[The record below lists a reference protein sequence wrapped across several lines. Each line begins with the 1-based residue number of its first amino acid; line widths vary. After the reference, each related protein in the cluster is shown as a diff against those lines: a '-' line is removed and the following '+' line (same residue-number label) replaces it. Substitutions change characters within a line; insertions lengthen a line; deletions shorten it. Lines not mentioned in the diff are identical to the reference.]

1 MEKIKKLP
9 IREEFM
15 YKYLF
20 GPVPSRRL
28 GISLGLDLV
37 APKTCNMNCVFCECG
52 VTQELTTERRSYI
65 DVEEAKKEIKD
76 ILKTVK
82 PDCITFSG
90 DGEPTLS
97 SDLGEMIN
105 WIKDNTDV
113 NVVVI
118 TNSGLLH
125 DKKVRDEIKR
135 ADIVIPTLNSAV
147 ELTMKK
153 INRPKA
159 SISLKEIEEGIK
171 ALGEEFTGKIY
182 LETFIIEGIND
193 SEEELNALYSFLKDV
208 NYTKLQLNRLDRPG
222 TEKWVQ
228 PASFERLDFIK
239 KYLEEK
245 GLHDVE
251 ILGKFHIAEQEKIE
265 KNDELEHW
273 LCTFHRNVH
282 SE

>member
-1 MEKIKKLP
+1 
-9 IREEFM
+9 M

-52 VTQELTTERRSYI
+52 VTRDLVTERKSYI
-65 DVEEAKKEIKD
+65 DIEEAKKEILD

-125 DKKVRDEIKR
+125 DKKVRDEINR
-135 ADIVIPTLNSAV
+135 ADIVIPTLNSV
-147 ELTMKK
+147 NEITMKK

-159 SISLKEIEEGIK
+159 TIKMNEIKEGIK
-171 ALGEEFTGKIY
+171 ALGNEFKGKIY

-193 SEEELNALYSFLKDV
+193 SLEELDGLYDFLKDV

-245 GLHDVE
+245 GLHDIE
-251 ILGKFHIAEQEKIE
+251 ILGKFHIADNEKIE
-265 KNDELEHW
+265 KNEELVENMKAKRVYSQEE
-273 LCTFHRNVH
+273 LNAIYK
-282 SE
+282 

>member
-1 MEKIKKLP
+1 
-9 IREEFM
+9 M

-52 VTQELTTERRSYI
+52 VTEKLTTERKSYI
-65 DVEEAKKEIKD
+65 DTEEAKREIKD
-76 ILKTVK
+76 ILKTIK

-90 DGEPTLS
+90 NGEPTLS

-118 TNSGLLH
+118 TNSGLLY

-135 ADIVIPTLNSAV
+135 ADVVIPTINSAV
-147 ELTMKK
+147 DTTMRK
-153 INRPKA
+153 INRPKVNI
-159 SISLKEIEEGIK
+159 SIEQIEEGIK
-171 ALGEEFTGKIY
+171 ALGEEFKGKIY

-193 SEEELNALYSFLKDV
+193 SIEELDKLYDFLKDV

-228 PASFERLDFIK
+228 PASYERLEFIK

-245 GLHDVE
+245 GLHDIE
-251 ILGKFHIAEQEKIE
+251 ILGKFHIDETEKLE
-265 KNDELEHW
+265 KNEELIENMKSKRTYSKDEMEAI
-273 LCTFHRNVH
+273 FK
-282 SE
+282 

>member
-1 MEKIKKLP
+1 
-9 IREEFM
+9 M

-52 VTQELTTERRSYI
+52 VTRDLVTERKSYI
-65 DVEEAKKEIKD
+65 DIEEAKKEILD

-82 PDCITFSG
+82 PDYITFSG

-125 DKKVRDEIKR
+125 DKKVRDEINR
-135 ADIVIPTLNSAV
+135 ADIVIPTLNSV
-147 ELTMKK
+147 NEITMKK

-159 SISLKEIEEGIK
+159 TIKMDEIKEGIK
-171 ALGEEFTGKIY
+171 ALGNEFKGKIY

-193 SEEELNALYSFLKDV
+193 SLEELDGLYEFLKE
-208 NYTKLQLNRLDRPG
+208 DR
-222 TEKWVQ
+222 KSV
-228 PASFERLDFIK
+228 
-239 KYLEEK
+239 
-245 GLHDVE
+245 V
-251 ILGKFHIAEQEKIE
+251 
-265 KNDELEHW
+265 
-273 LCTFHRNVH
+273 
-282 SE
+282 

>member
-1 MEKIKKLP
+1 
-9 IREEFM
+9 M

-52 VTQELTTERRSYI
+52 VTRELVTERKSYI
-65 DVEEAKKEIKD
+65 NIEEAKKEILD

-125 DKKVRDEIKR
+125 DKKVRDEINR
-135 ADIVIPTLNSAV
+135 ADIVIPTLNSV
-147 ELTMKK
+147 NEITMKK

-159 SISLKEIEEGIK
+159 TIKMNEIKEGIK
-171 ALGEEFTGKIY
+171 ALGNEFKGKIY

-193 SEEELNALYSFLKDV
+193 SLEELDGLYDFLKDV

-245 GLHDVE
+245 GLHDIE
-251 ILGKFHIAEQEKIE
+251 ILGKFHIADNEKIE
-265 KNDELEHW
+265 KNDELVENMKAKRVYSQEE
-273 LCTFHRNVH
+273 LNAIYK
-282 SE
+282 

>member
-1 MEKIKKLP
+1 
-9 IREEFM
+9 M

-37 APKTCNMNCVFCECG
+37 MPKTCNMNCVFCECG
-52 VTQELTTERRSYI
+52 VTEKLTTERKSYI
-65 DVEEAKKEIKD
+65 DIEEAKREIKD

-97 SDLGEMIN
+97 SDLGEMVN

-118 TNSGLLH
+118 TNSGLLY
-125 DKKVRDEIKR
+125 DKKVRDEIRR
-135 ADIVIPTLNSAV
+135 ADIVIPTINSAV
-147 ELTMKK
+147 DLTMKK

-159 SISLKEIEEGIK
+159 DISIEKIKEGIK
-171 ALGEEFTGKIY
+171 ALGKEFLGKIY
-182 LETFIIEGIND
+182 IETFIIEGIND
-193 SEEELNALYSFLKDV
+193 SLEELEALYSFLKNV
-208 NYTKLQLNRLDRPG
+208 KYTKLQLNRLDRPG

-228 PASFERLDFIK
+228 PASYERLSFIK
-239 KYLEEK
+239 KYFEEK
-245 GLHDVE
+245 GLHDIE
-251 ILGKFHIAEQEKIE
+251 ILGKFHIEEQEKIE
-265 KNDELEHW
+265 KNEELVENMKSKRVYSDEELKAIYK
-273 LCTFHRNVH
+273 
-282 SE
+282 

>member
-1 MEKIKKLP
+1 
-9 IREEFM
+9 M

-52 VTQELTTERRSYI
+52 VTRDLVTERKSYI
-65 DVEEAKKEIKD
+65 DIEEAKKEILD

-125 DKKVRDEIKR
+125 DKKVRDEINR
-135 ADIVIPTLNSAV
+135 ADIVIPTLNSV
-147 ELTMKK
+147 NEITMKK

-159 SISLKEIEEGIK
+159 TIKMDEIKEGIK
-171 ALGEEFTGKIY
+171 ALGNEFKGKIY

-193 SEEELNALYSFLKDV
+193 SLEELDGLYDFLKDV

-245 GLHDVE
+245 GLHDIE
-251 ILGKFHIAEQEKIE
+251 ILGKFHIEDNEKIE
-265 KNDELEHW
+265 KNDELVENMKAKRVYSQEE
-273 LCTFHRNVH
+273 LNAIYK
-282 SE
+282 

>member
-1 MEKIKKLP
+1 
-9 IREEFM
+9 M

-52 VTQELTTERRSYI
+52 VTRELVTERKSYI
-65 DVEEAKKEIKD
+65 DVEEAKKEIKH
-76 ILKTVK
+76 ILRTVK

-97 SDLGEMIN
+97 SDLGEMVN

-118 TNSGLLH
+118 TNSGLLY
-125 DKKVRDEIKR
+125 DKKVREEIKR
-135 ADIVIPTLNSAV
+135 ADIIIPTLNSV
-147 ELTMKK
+147 NEITMKK
-153 INRPKA
+153 INRPKVT
-159 SISLKEIEEGIK
+159 ITIDEIKKGIK
-171 ALGEEFTGKIY
+171 ALGEEFKGKIY

-193 SEEELNALYSFLKDV
+193 SIEELDGLYEFLKDV

-239 KYLEEK
+239 KYFEEK

-251 ILGKFHIAEQEKIE
+251 ILGKFHIEEKEKIE
-265 KNDELEHW
+265 KNEELVENMKSK
-273 LCTFHRNVH
+273 RVY
-282 SE
+282 SEEELNAIYK

>member
-1 MEKIKKLP
+1 
-9 IREEFM
+9 M

-52 VTQELTTERRSYI
+52 VTSKLTTERKSYI
-65 DVEEAKKEIKD
+65 DVEEAKQEILHF
-76 ILKTVK
+76 LKTSK

-118 TNSGLLH
+118 TNSALLC
-125 DKKVRDEIKR
+125 DEKVRQEVSR
-135 ADIVIPTLNSAV
+135 ADIIIPTINSAV
-147 ELTMKK
+147 DITMKK

-159 SISLKEIEEGIK
+159 SISIENIKEGIK
-171 ALGEEFTGKIY
+171 ALGNEFKGKIY

-193 SEEELNALYSFLKDV
+193 SEKELDELYNFLKDV
-208 NYTKLQLNRLDRPG
+208 NYTKLQLNKLDRPG
-222 TEKWVQ
+222 TEKWVL
-228 PASFERLDFIK
+228 PASMERLEFIK
-239 KYLEEK
+239 EYLENK

-251 ILGKFHIAEQEKIE
+251 ILGKFHIDEEEKVE
-265 KNDELEHW
+265 MNEELVENMKSK
-273 LCTFHRNVH
+273 RIY
-282 SE
+282 SEEEMKAIFK

>member
-1 MEKIKKLP
+1 
-9 IREEFM
+9 M

-52 VTQELTTERRSYI
+52 VTEKLTTERKSYI
-65 DVEEAKKEIKD
+65 DTEEAKREIKD
-76 ILKTVK
+76 ILKTIK

-90 DGEPTLS
+90 NGEPTLS

-118 TNSGLLH
+118 TNSGLLY

-135 ADIVIPTLNSAV
+135 ADVVIPTINSAV
-147 ELTMKK
+147 DTTMRK
-153 INRPKA
+153 INRPKVNI
-159 SISLKEIEEGIK
+159 SIEQIEEGIK
-171 ALGEEFTGKIY
+171 ALGEEFKGKIY

-193 SEEELNALYSFLKDV
+193 SIEELDKLYDFLKDV

-228 PASFERLDFIK
+228 PASYERLEFIK

-245 GLHDVE
+245 GLHDIE
-251 ILGKFHIAEQEKIE
+251 ILGKFHIDETEKLE
-265 KNDELEHW
+265 KNEELIENMKSKRTYSEDEMEAI
-273 LCTFHRNVH
+273 FK
-282 SE
+282 

>member
-1 MEKIKKLP
+1 
-9 IREEFM
+9 M

-52 VTQELTTERRSYI
+52 VTRDLVTERKSYI
-65 DVEEAKKEIKD
+65 DIEEAKKEILD

-125 DKKVRDEIKR
+125 DKKVRDEINR
-135 ADIVIPTLNSAV
+135 ADIVIPTLNSV
-147 ELTMKK
+147 NEITMKK

-159 SISLKEIEEGIK
+159 TIKMDEIKEGIK
-171 ALGEEFTGKIY
+171 ALGNEFKGKIY

-193 SEEELNALYSFLKDV
+193 SLEELDGLYEFLKDV

-245 GLHDVE
+245 GLHDIE
-251 ILGKFHIAEQEKIE
+251 ILGKFHIADNEKIE
-265 KNDELEHW
+265 KNEELVENMKAKRVYSQEE
-273 LCTFHRNVH
+273 LNAIYK
-282 SE
+282 

>member
-1 MEKIKKLP
+1 
-9 IREEFM
+9 M

-52 VTQELTTERRSYI
+52 VTRELVTERKSYI
-65 DVEEAKKEIKD
+65 DIEEAKKEILD

-97 SDLGEMIN
+97 SDLGEMMN

-125 DKKVRDEIKR
+125 DKKVRDEISR
-135 ADIVIPTLNSAV
+135 ADIVIPTLNSV
-147 ELTMKK
+147 NEITMKK

-159 SISLKEIEEGIK
+159 TIKMDEIKEGIK
-171 ALGEEFTGKIY
+171 ALGNEFKGKIY

-193 SEEELNALYSFLKDV
+193 SLEELDGLYDFLKDV

-239 KYLEEK
+239 KYLEKK
-245 GLHDVE
+245 GLHDIE
-251 ILGKFHIAEQEKIE
+251 ILGKFHIEDNEKIE
-265 KNDELEHW
+265 KNDELVENMKAKRVYSQEE
-273 LCTFHRNVH
+273 LNAIYK
-282 SE
+282 

>member
-1 MEKIKKLP
+1 
-9 IREEFM
+9 M

-52 VTQELTTERRSYI
+52 VTRELVTERKSYI
-65 DVEEAKKEIKD
+65 DIEEAKKEILD

-125 DKKVRDEIKR
+125 DKKVRDEINR
-135 ADIVIPTLNSAV
+135 ADIVIPTLNSV
-147 ELTMKK
+147 NEITMKK

-159 SISLKEIEEGIK
+159 TIKMDEIKEGIK
-171 ALGEEFTGKIY
+171 ALGNEFKGKIY

-193 SEEELNALYSFLKDV
+193 SLEELDGLYEFLKDV

-228 PASFERLDFIK
+228 PASFERLEFIK

-245 GLHDVE
+245 GLHDIE
-251 ILGKFHIAEQEKIE
+251 ILGKFHIADNEKIE
-265 KNDELEHW
+265 KNEELVENMKAKRVYSQEE
-273 LCTFHRNVH
+273 LNAIYK
-282 SE
+282 

>member
-1 MEKIKKLP
+1 
-9 IREEFM
+9 M

-193 SEEELNALYSFLKDV
+193 SLEELDGLYDFLKDV

-245 GLHDVE
+245 GLHDIE
-251 ILGKFHIAEQEKIE
+251 ILGKFHIEDNEKIE
-265 KNDELEHW
+265 KNDELVENMKAKRVYSQEE
-273 LCTFHRNVH
+273 LNAIYK
-282 SE
+282 

>member
-1 MEKIKKLP
+1 
-9 IREEFM
+9 M

-52 VTQELTTERRSYI
+52 VTRELVTERKSYI
-65 DVEEAKKEIKD
+65 NIEEAKKEILD

-118 TNSGLLH
+118 TNSGLLY
-125 DKKVRDEIKR
+125 DKKVRDEISR
-135 ADIVIPTLNSAV
+135 ADIVIPTLNSV
-147 ELTMKK
+147 NEITMKK

-159 SISLKEIEEGIK
+159 TIKIDEIKAGIK
-171 ALGEEFTGKIY
+171 ALGNEFKGKIY

-193 SEEELNALYSFLKDV
+193 SLEELDWLYNFLKDV

-239 KYLEEK
+239 KYLEKK
-245 GLHDVE
+245 GLHNIE
-251 ILGKFHIAEQEKIE
+251 ILGKFHIADNEKIE
-265 KNDELEHW
+265 KNDELVKNMKAKRVYSQEE
-273 LCTFHRNVH
+273 LNAIYK
-282 SE
+282 

>member
-1 MEKIKKLP
+1 
-9 IREEFM
+9 M

-28 GISLGLDLV
+28 GKSLGLDLV

-52 VTQELTTERRSYI
+52 VTSQLTTERKSYI
-65 DVEEAKKEIKD
+65 DVEEAKREILHF
-76 ILKTVK
+76 LKTSK

-113 NVVVI
+113 KVVVI
-118 TNSGLLH
+118 TNSALLC
-125 DKKVRDEIKR
+125 DKQVRKEISR
-135 ADIVIPTLNSAV
+135 ADIIIHTINSAV
-147 ELTMKK
+147 DITMKK

-159 SISLKEIEEGIK
+159 SISIESIKEGIK
-171 ALGEEFTGKIY
+171 ALGKEFQGKIY

-193 SEEELNALYSFLKDV
+193 SEAELNELYNFLKNV
-208 NYTKLQLNRLDRPG
+208 KYTKLQLNKLDRPG
-222 TEKWVQ
+222 TEKWVL
-228 PASFERLDFIK
+228 PASMERLEFIK
-239 KYLEEK
+239 EYLEKK

-251 ILGKFHIAEQEKIE
+251 ILGKFHIDEKDKIE
-265 KNDELEHW
+265 MDKELVENMKSK
-273 LCTFHRNVH
+273 REY
-282 SE
+282 SEEEMKAIYK

>member
-1 MEKIKKLP
+1 
-9 IREEFM
+9 M

-28 GISLGLDLV
+28 GRSLGLDLV

-52 VTQELTTERRSYI
+52 VTTKLTTERKSYI
-65 DVEEAKKEIKD
+65 DIEEAKREILHF
-76 ILKTVK
+76 LKTSK

-105 WIKDNTDV
+105 WIKDNTDI

-118 TNSGLLH
+118 TNSALLY
-125 DKKVRDEIKR
+125 DEKVREEISR
-135 ADIVIPTLNSAV
+135 ADIIIPTINSAV
-147 ELTMKK
+147 DITMRK

-159 SISLKEIEEGIK
+159 SISIEDIKKGIK
-171 ALGEEFTGKIY
+171 ALGEEFKGKIY

-193 SEEELNALYSFLKDV
+193 SEEELNELYNFLKDV
-208 NYTKLQLNRLDRPG
+208 NYTKLQLNKLDRPG
-222 TEKWVQ
+222 TEKWVL
-228 PASFERLDFIK
+228 PASMARLEFIQN
-239 KYLEEK
+239 YLEKK

-251 ILGKFHIAEQEKIE
+251 ILGKFHIDEKE
-265 KNDELEHW
+265 KVEMNSELVENMKAKRIYSDEEMKAI
-273 LCTFHRNVH
+273 FR
-282 SE
+282 

>member
-1 MEKIKKLP
+1 
-9 IREEFM
+9 M

-52 VTQELTTERRSYI
+52 MTEKLITERKSYI
-65 DVEEAKKEIKD
+65 DIEEAKKEIKD
-76 ILKTVK
+76 VLKTVK

-135 ADIVIPTLNSAV
+135 ADIIIPTINSAV

-159 SISLKEIEEGIK
+159 NITIDKIKEGIK
-171 ALGEEFTGKIY
+171 ALGDEFNGKIY

-193 SEEELNALYSFLKDV
+193 SENELQELSDFLKNV
-208 NYTKLQLNRLDRPG
+208 KYTKLQLNRLDRPG

-228 PASFERLDFIK
+228 PASFERLDVIK

-251 ILGKFHIAEQEKIE
+251 ILGKFHINEMEKIE
-265 KNDELEHW
+265 KNDELVENMKSKRVYSDEE
-273 LCTFHRNVH
+273 LKAIYR
-282 SE
+282 

>member
-1 MEKIKKLP
+1 
-9 IREEFM
+9 M

-52 VTQELTTERRSYI
+52 VTRDLVTERKSYI
-65 DVEEAKKEIKD
+65 DIEEAKKEILD

-125 DKKVRDEIKR
+125 DKKVRDEINR
-135 ADIVIPTLNSAV
+135 ADIVIPTLNSV
-147 ELTMKK
+147 NEITMKK

-159 SISLKEIEEGIK
+159 TIKIDEIKEGIK
-171 ALGEEFTGKIY
+171 ALGNEFKGKIY

-193 SEEELNALYSFLKDV
+193 SLEELDGLYEFLKDV

-228 PASFERLDFIK
+228 PASFERLHFIK

-245 GLHDVE
+245 GLHNVE
-251 ILGKFHIAEQEKIE
+251 ILGKFHIADNEKIE
-265 KNDELEHW
+265 KNEELVENMKAKRIYSQEE
-273 LCTFHRNVH
+273 LNAIYK
-282 SE
+282 

>member
-1 MEKIKKLP
+1 
-9 IREEFM
+9 M

-52 VTQELTTERRSYI
+52 MTEKLITERKSYI
-65 DVEEAKKEIKD
+65 DIEEAKKEIRD
-76 ILKTVK
+76 VLKTVK

-113 NVVVI
+113 KVVVI
-118 TNSGLLH
+118 TNSGLLY
-125 DKKVRDEIKR
+125 DKNVRDEIKR
-135 ADIVIPTLNSAV
+135 ADIIIPTINSAI

-159 SISLKEIEEGIK
+159 NITIDKIKEGIK
-171 ALGEEFTGKIY
+171 ALGDEFNGKIY

-193 SEEELNALYSFLKDV
+193 LEEELQELSSFLKNV
-208 NYTKLQLNRLDRPG
+208 KYTKLQLNRLDRPG

-228 PASFERLDFIK
+228 PASFERLDIIK

-251 ILGKFHIAEQEKIE
+251 ILGKFHINEMEKIK
-265 KNDELEHW
+265 KNDELVENMKSKRVYSDEE
-273 LCTFHRNVH
+273 LKAIYR
-282 SE
+282 

>member
-1 MEKIKKLP
+1 
-9 IREEFM
+9 M

-28 GISLGLDLV
+28 GKSLGLDMV

-52 VTQELTTERRSYI
+52 VTREFVTERKSYI
-65 DVEEAKKEIKD
+65 NIEEAKKEIID
-76 ILKTVK
+76 FLKTSK

-97 SDLGEMIN
+97 RDLGEMIN

-125 DKKVRDEIKR
+125 DKKVRDEISR
-135 ADIVIPTLNSAV
+135 ADIVIPTLNSV
-147 ELTMKK
+147 NEITMKK

-159 SISLKEIEEGIK
+159 TIKMDEIKEGIK
-171 ALGEEFTGKIY
+171 ALGNEFKGKIY

-193 SEEELNALYSFLKDV
+193 SLEELDGLYDFLKDV

-245 GLHDVE
+245 GLHDIE
-251 ILGKFHIAEQEKIE
+251 ILGKFHIEDNEKIE
-265 KNDELEHW
+265 KNDELVENMKAKRVYSQEE
-273 LCTFHRNVH
+273 LNAIYK
-282 SE
+282 

>member
-1 MEKIKKLP
+1 
-9 IREEFM
+9 M

-52 VTQELTTERRSYI
+52 ITEKLITERRSYI
-65 DVEEAKKEIKD
+65 NIEEAKKEIKD
-76 ILKTVK
+76 VLRTVK

-113 NVVVI
+113 KVVVI
-118 TNSGLLH
+118 TNSGLLY
-125 DKKVRDEIKR
+125 DKNVRDEIKR
-135 ADIVIPTLNSAV
+135 ADIIIPTINSAI

-159 SISLKEIEEGIK
+159 NITIDKIKSGIK
-171 ALGEEFTGKIY
+171 ALGSEFNGEIY
-182 LETFIIEGIND
+182 IETFIIEGIND
-193 SEEELNALYSFLKDV
+193 SEKELQELSNFLKNV
-208 NYTKLQLNRLDRPG
+208 KYTKLQLNRLDRPG

-228 PASFERLDFIK
+228 PASFERLDVIK

-251 ILGKFHIAEQEKIE
+251 ILGKFHINEMEKIE
-265 KNDELEHW
+265 KNDELVENMKSK
-273 LCTFHRNVH
+273 RVY
-282 SE
+282 SEEELKAIYK

>member
-1 MEKIKKLP
+1 
-9 IREEFM
+9 M

-52 VTQELTTERRSYI
+52 VTHELVTERKSYI
-65 DVEEAKKEIKD
+65 DIEEAKKEILD

-125 DKKVRDEIKR
+125 DKKVRDEISR
-135 ADIVIPTLNSAV
+135 ADIIIPTLNSV
-147 ELTMKK
+147 NEITMKK

-159 SISLKEIEEGIK
+159 TIKMNEIKEGIK
-171 ALGEEFTGKIY
+171 ALGNEFKGKIY

-193 SEEELNALYSFLKDV
+193 SLEELDGLYDFLKDV

-245 GLHDVE
+245 GLHDIE
-251 ILGKFHIAEQEKIE
+251 ILGKFHIADNEKIE
-265 KNDELEHW
+265 KNDELVENMKAKRVYSQEE
-273 LCTFHRNVH
+273 LNAIYK
-282 SE
+282 

>member
-1 MEKIKKLP
+1 
-9 IREEFM
+9 M

-28 GISLGLDLV
+28 GRSLGLDLV

-52 VTQELTTERRSYI
+52 VTTKLTTERKSYI
-65 DVEEAKKEIKD
+65 DIEEAKREILHF
-76 ILKTVK
+76 LKTSK

-118 TNSGLLH
+118 TNSTLLY
-125 DKKVRDEIKR
+125 DEKVREEISR
-135 ADIVIPTLNSAV
+135 ADIIIPTINSAV
-147 ELTMKK
+147 DITMRK

-159 SISLKEIEEGIK
+159 SISIEDIKKGIK
-171 ALGEEFTGKIY
+171 ALGEEFKGKIY

-193 SEEELNALYSFLKDV
+193 SEEELNELYDFLKDV
-208 NYTKLQLNRLDRPG
+208 NYTKLQLNKLDRPG
-222 TEKWVQ
+222 TEKWVL
-228 PASFERLDFIK
+228 PASMARLEFIQN
-239 KYLEEK
+239 YLEKK

-251 ILGKFHIAEQEKIE
+251 ILGKFHIDEKQKVEMNSELVENMKAKRIYS
-265 KNDELEHW
+265 DEEMKAI
-273 LCTFHRNVH
+273 FR
-282 SE
+282 

>member
-1 MEKIKKLP
+1 
-9 IREEFM
+9 M

-52 VTQELTTERRSYI
+52 VTRELVTERKSYI
-65 DVEEAKKEIKD
+65 NIEEAKKEILD

-118 TNSGLLH
+118 TNSGLLY
-125 DKKVRDEIKR
+125 DKRVRDEISR
-135 ADIVIPTLNSAV
+135 ADIVIPTLNSV
-147 ELTMKK
+147 NEITMKK

-159 SISLKEIEEGIK
+159 TVKIDEIKAGIK
-171 ALGEEFTGKIY
+171 ALGNEFKGKIY
-182 LETFIIEGIND
+182 LETFVIEGIND
-193 SEEELNALYSFLKDV
+193 SLEELDGLYDFLKDV

-239 KYLEEK
+239 KYLEKK
-245 GLHDVE
+245 GLHNIE
-251 ILGKFHIAEQEKIE
+251 ILGKFHIADNEKIE
-265 KNDELEHW
+265 KNDELVKNMKAKRVYSQEE
-273 LCTFHRNVH
+273 LNAIYK
-282 SE
+282 

>member
-1 MEKIKKLP
+1 
-9 IREEFM
+9 M

-28 GISLGLDLV
+28 GISLGFDLV

-52 VTQELTTERRSYI
+52 VTRELTTERKSYI
-65 DVEEAKKEIKD
+65 DVEEAKKEIKA

-113 NVVVI
+113 KVVVI
-118 TNSGLLH
+118 TNSGLLY

-135 ADIVIPTLNSAV
+135 ADVVIPTINSAIEV
-147 ELTMKK
+147 TMKK

-159 SISLKEIEEGIK
+159 NITIKNIKKGIK
-171 ALGEEFTGKIY
+171 ALGEEFEGKIY

-193 SEEELNALYSFLKDV
+193 SLEELDALYNFLKDV

-228 PASFERLDFIK
+228 PASYERLDYIK

-245 GLHDVE
+245 GLHDIE
-251 ILGKFHIAEQEKIE
+251 ILGKFHIEEKEKIE
-265 KNDELEHW
+265 KNDELVENMKSKRVYSKEE
-273 LCTFHRNVH
+273 LDAIYK
-282 SE
+282 

>member
-1 MEKIKKLP
+1 
-9 IREEFM
+9 M

-37 APKTCNMNCVFCECG
+37 TPKTCNMNCVFCECG
-52 VTQELTTERRSYI
+52 VTRDLVTERKSYI
-65 DVEEAKKEIKD
+65 DIEEAKKEILD

-125 DKKVRDEIKR
+125 DKKVRDEISR
-135 ADIVIPTLNSAV
+135 ADIVIPTLNSV
-147 ELTMKK
+147 NEITMKK

-159 SISLKEIEEGIK
+159 TIKMDEIKEGIK
-171 ALGEEFTGKIY
+171 ALGNEFKGKIY

-193 SEEELNALYSFLKDV
+193 SLEELDGLYDFLKDV

-245 GLHDVE
+245 GLHDIE
-251 ILGKFHIAEQEKIE
+251 ILGKFHIEDNEKIE
-265 KNDELEHW
+265 KNDELVENMKAKRVYSQEE
-273 LCTFHRNVH
+273 LNAIYK
-282 SE
+282 

>member
-1 MEKIKKLP
+1 
-9 IREEFM
+9 M

-52 VTQELTTERRSYI
+52 VTSKLTTERKSYI
-65 DVEEAKKEIKD
+65 DVEEAKQEILHF
-76 ILKTVK
+76 LKTSK

-118 TNSGLLH
+118 TNSALLC
-125 DKKVRDEIKR
+125 DKKVREEVSR
-135 ADIVIPTLNSAV
+135 ADIIIPTINSAV
-147 ELTMKK
+147 DITMRK

-159 SISLKEIEEGIK
+159 TISIENIKEGIK
-171 ALGEEFTGKIY
+171 ALGNEFKGKIY

-193 SEEELNALYSFLKDV
+193 SEKELDELYNFLKDV
-208 NYTKLQLNRLDRPG
+208 NYTKLQLNKLDRPG
-222 TEKWVQ
+222 TEKWVL
-228 PASFERLDFIK
+228 PASMERLEFIK
-239 KYLEEK
+239 EYLENK

-251 ILGKFHIAEQEKIE
+251 ILGKFHIDEKE
-265 KNDELEHW
+265 KVEMNKELVENMKSK
-273 LCTFHRNVH
+273 RIY
-282 SE
+282 SEEEMKAIFK

>member
-1 MEKIKKLP
+1 
-9 IREEFM
+9 M

-52 VTQELTTERRSYI
+52 VTRDLVTERKSYI
-65 DVEEAKKEIKD
+65 DIEEAKKEILD

-125 DKKVRDEIKR
+125 DKKVRDEINR
-135 ADIVIPTLNSAV
+135 ADIVIPTLNSV
-147 ELTMKK
+147 NEITMKK

-159 SISLKEIEEGIK
+159 TIKMDEIKEGIK
-171 ALGEEFTGKIY
+171 ALGNEFKGKIY

-193 SEEELNALYSFLKDV
+193 SLEELDGLYDFLKDV

-245 GLHDVE
+245 GLHDIE
-251 ILGKFHIAEQEKIE
+251 ILGKFHIADNEKIE
-265 KNDELEHW
+265 KNDELVENMKAKRVYSQEE
-273 LCTFHRNVH
+273 LNAIYK
-282 SE
+282 

>member
-1 MEKIKKLP
+1 
-9 IREEFM
+9 M

-52 VTQELTTERRSYI
+52 VTRELVTERKSYI
-65 DVEEAKKEIKD
+65 DIEEAKKEILD

-125 DKKVRDEIKR
+125 DKKVRDEINR
-135 ADIVIPTLNSAV
+135 ADIVIPTLNSV
-147 ELTMKK
+147 NEITMKK

-159 SISLKEIEEGIK
+159 TIKMDEIKEGIK
-171 ALGEEFTGKIY
+171 ALGNEFKGKIY

-193 SEEELNALYSFLKDV
+193 SLEELDGLYEFLKDV

-245 GLHDVE
+245 GLHDIE
-251 ILGKFHIAEQEKIE
+251 ILGKFHIEDNEKIE
-265 KNDELEHW
+265 KNDELVENMKAKRVYSQEE
-273 LCTFHRNVH
+273 LNAIYK
-282 SE
+282 

>member
-1 MEKIKKLP
+1 
-9 IREEFM
+9 M

-52 VTQELTTERRSYI
+52 VTEKLTTERKSYI
-65 DVEEAKKEIKD
+65 DTEEAKREIKD
-76 ILKTVK
+76 ILKTIK

-90 DGEPTLS
+90 NGEPTLS

-118 TNSGLLH
+118 TNSGLLY

-135 ADIVIPTLNSAV
+135 ADVVIPTINSAV
-147 ELTMKK
+147 DTTMRK
-153 INRPKA
+153 INRPKVNI
-159 SISLKEIEEGIK
+159 SIEQIEEGIK
-171 ALGEEFTGKIY
+171 ALGEEFAGKIY

-193 SEEELNALYSFLKDV
+193 SIEELDKLYDFLKDV

-228 PASFERLDFIK
+228 PASYEKLEFIK

-245 GLHDVE
+245 GLHDIE
-251 ILGKFHIAEQEKIE
+251 ILGKFHIDETEKLE
-265 KNDELEHW
+265 KNEELIENMKSKRTYSEDEMEAI
-273 LCTFHRNVH
+273 FK
-282 SE
+282 